1 MCRKNNGSNLKKN
14 FKHSLKQ
21 KLGFW
26 PDNEP
31 YKNLFKNHFLNKVTT
46 VRINKKKFKFEIKH

>member
-14 FKHSLKQ
+14 FEHSLKQ

-26 PDNEP
+26 PYNEP
-31 YKNLFKNHFLNKVTT
+31 YKN
-46 VRINKKKFKFEIKH
+46 